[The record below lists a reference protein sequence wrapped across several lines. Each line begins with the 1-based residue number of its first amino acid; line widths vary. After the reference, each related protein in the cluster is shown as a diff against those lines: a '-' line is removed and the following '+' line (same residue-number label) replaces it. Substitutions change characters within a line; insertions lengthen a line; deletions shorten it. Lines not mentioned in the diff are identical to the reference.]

1 VVIIGLD
8 SVPPALAF
16 EQFAEQMP
24 NLGRI
29 RSRGRWGPLR
39 STDPPITVPAWAAM
53 TTGRDPG
60 ELGIYGFRN
69 REPGTYGMRLVGAAD
84 LSFPRIWNL
93 ASDAGL
99 SSAVVSV
106 PPTYPPRAVA
116 SPRTWI
122 TGCFLTP
129 GADSPWAEPASLREE
144 LSTRFGSYIVDAEAH
159 RSADRSR
166 LLAECREL
174 TRQHFAIFRHLLETR
189 RPDFAMIVDLGPDR
203 FHHGLLADVWPEHP
217 RYDPTGPFARAGAKY
232 YALLDRE
239 IGSCLE
245 LLDPEAL
252 VLVVSDHGVRPLTG
266 GVCINEWLI
275 DEGYLVLEERPR
287 EPTPLARCR
296 VDWGRTRAWGEG
308 GYHGRVLFNVA
319 GREPCGL
326 LPHAQLDAEREHLAE
341 RAAALP
347 GPDGRPMQTRVLFP
361 ERIYRRVR
369 GTPPDLMVYWDGL
382 SRRSVGSVGHGA
394 LHVERSDT
402 GPDHANHDPDG
413 IYAACGPGIEHSGE
427 RLLARI
433 ADVFAT
439 AVEALGIEPPRRAGG
454 RSLMGETDVV

>member
-1 VVIIGLD
+1 MIIGLD

-16 EQFAEQMP
+16 ELLADQMP

-29 RSRGRWGPLR
+29 RSRGRWGPLS
-39 STDPPITVPAWAAM
+39 STDPPITVPAWATM

-99 SSAVVSV
+99 SSVVVSV
-106 PPTYPPRAVA
+106 PPTYPPRAA
-116 SPRTWI
+116 SSPGVWM

-129 GADSPWAEPASLREE
+129 SSDSPWSEPPSLRDE
-144 LSTRFGSYIVDAEAH
+144 LTERFGPYIVDAEAH
-159 RSADRSR
+159 RGADRSR

-174 TRQHFAIFRHLLETR
+174 TRQHFGIFRHLLETR

-203 FHHGLLADVWPEHP
+203 FHHGLLRDVWPDHP
-217 RYDPTGPFARAGAKY
+217 RYDPQSPFAQAGREY

-239 IGSCLE
+239 IGTCLE
-245 LLDPEAL
+245 LAGPDAT
-252 VLVVSDHGVRPLTG
+252 VMVVSDHGVRPLTG
-266 GVCINEWLI
+266 GVCVNEWLI

-308 GYHGRVLFNVA
+308 GYHARVLFNVA
-319 GREPCGL
+319 GREPQGL
-326 LPHAQLDAEREHLAE
+326 VPPEQLDRERERLAE
-341 RAAALP
+341 RAAALT
-347 GPDGRPMQTRVLFP
+347 GPDGQPMQTRVIFP
-361 ERIYRRVR
+361 ERAYRRVR
-369 GTPPDLMVYWDGL
+369 GTPPDLIVYWDGL

-394 LHVERSDT
+394 LHAEGSDT
-402 GPDHANHDPDG
+402 GPDDANHDPDG
-413 IYAACGPGIEHSGE
+413 IFAACGPGIEPSGGPV
-427 RLLARI
+427 RARI
-433 ADVFAT
+433 PDVFAT
-439 AVEALGIEPPRRAGG
+439 ALDAMGIEPPRGAGG
-454 RSLMGETDVV
+454 QSMMGAADVI